1 MLYLYVVTVNSICVM
16 LFINQH
22 EYVKLDQTFVSAW
35 CCITEWW
42 YTGECYTRNSSNHDS
57 AMNTCYR
64 RFSCRRGISCMLWL
78 PYCFTAFVG
87 CYTAVAPLAIKLTT
101 WFGLFNSCIN
111 SYVFI
116 WVNKHYRH
124 ALKNTVPLKYFIN
137 VKFRKFEK
145 SNENEKW
152 NFQ

>member
-16 LFINQH
+16 LFITQH

-35 CCITEWW
+35 CSITEWW

-57 AMNTCYR
+57 AMDTSLLPSFLLSAMYL
-64 RFSCRRGISCMLWL
+64 MLWL

-101 WFGLFNSCIN
+101 WFGLLHSRIKNMSF
-111 SYVFI
+111 VM
-116 WVNKHYRH
+116 NKHNRH
-124 ALKNTVPLKYFIN
+124 EFKNTVPLTYFIHDT
-137 VKFRKFEK
+137 
-145 SNENEKW
+145 SNLHLHRTY
-152 NFQ
+152 